1 MKKIVIYLLAL
12 TLTGC
17 LWSCDDDKP
26 SGHSIFDTTVGPENE
41 FEEWLLYNYVYP
53 YNIEV
58 KYKMEDIEAD
68 MKYTLAPAMPDKC
81 IALAKAVKYLWLEA
95 YDEVVGLTFTRTYT
109 PRVIHMIGSG
119 AYNTNNTVVLGTA
132 EGGLKITLYKV
143 NDIDPEHVTAA
154 QLNDAYL
161 KTMHHEFA
169 HILHQ
174 KRNFDPSFNRISEG
188 KYVGADWYYYMTA
201 QGAMPR
207 TDDVAWPDGFVTA
220 YAMSQS
226 NEDFVENIAMYVTH
240 TQAYWD
246 NMMTA
251 AGESGAA
258 IINKKFTI
266 VYNYMRDTWGI
277 DLNELRKIVLR
288 RQQEITEI
296 DLSTIQ

>member
-1 MKKIVIYLLAL
+1 MKKYLYILGIAASL
-12 TLTGC
+12 LNFT
-17 LWSCDDDKP
+17 SCSEDDLDPK
-26 SGHSIFDTTVGPENE
+26 SIFEDQPTSEQND
-41 FEEWLLYNYVYP
+41 FDKWILANYTMP
-53 YNIEV
+53 YNIAL
-58 KYKMEDIEAD
+58 KYHMEDIESNHD
-68 MKYTLAPAMPDKC
+68 YTLAPADYDKSVK
-81 IALAKAVKYLWLEA
+81 LAHIVKYAWLET
-95 YDEVVGLTFTRTYT
+95 YDEVAGIDFTRQYV
-109 PRVIHMIGSG
+109 PKVLHLVGSA
-119 AYNTNNTVVLGTA
+119 AYEDNGTMVLGTA
-132 EGGLKITLYKV
+132 EGGLKVTLYLV
-143 NDIDPEHVTAA
+143 NNLKIDADF
-154 QLNDAYL
+154 LNEYYF

>member
-26 SGHSIFDTTVGPENE
+26 SGHSIFDTNE
-41 FEEWLLYNYVYP
+41 EPGSEFDEWLLYNYVYP

-81 IALAKAVKYLWLEA
+81 IALSKVIKYLWLEA
-95 YDEVVGLTFTRTYT
+95 YDEVAGLTFTRTYT

-119 AYNTNNTVVLGTA
+119 AYNTNNTVILGTA

-154 QLNDAYL
+154 ELNDAYL

-174 KRNFDPSFNRISEG
+174 TKNYSTEYQNITGKDYIGDDWSSNSQTEALARSKGFISR
-188 KYVGADWYYYMTA
+188 YARYSAD
-201 QGAMPR
+201 
-207 TDDVAWPDGFVTA
+207 
-220 YAMSQS
+220 
-226 NEDFVENIAMYVTH
+226 EDFVEMISIFVTRDQDAWEAMLEASNTVAEGNKETGKALLEQKFEIVKDYLKNSWNIDIY
-240 TQAYWD
+240 
-246 NMMTA
+246 
-251 AGESGAA
+251 
-258 IINKKFTI
+258 
-266 VYNYMRDTWGI
+266 
-277 DLNELRKIVLR
+277 ELRSVVQR
-288 RQQEITEI
+288 RGNSLDQL
-296 DLSTIQ
+296 DLTQI

>member
-1 MKKIVIYLLAL
+1 MSTYPRHS
-12 TLTGC
+12 T
-17 LWSCDDDKP
+17 SSDP
-26 SGHSIFDTTVGPENE
+26 PYESSGN
-41 FEEWLLYNYVYP
+41 
-53 YNIEV
+53 
-58 KYKMEDIEAD
+58 M
-68 MKYTLAPAMPDKC
+68 
-81 IALAKAVKYLWLEA
+81 
-95 YDEVVGLTFTRTYT
+95 
-109 PRVIHMIGSG
+109 
-119 AYNTNNTVVLGTA
+119 VLGTA
-132 EGGLKITLYKV
+132 EGGKKITLYNV
-143 NDIDPEHVTAA
+143 ND
-154 QLNDAYL
+154 LNIKKINIEKLNEYYFE
-161 KTMHHEFA
+161 TMHHEFA

-207 TDDVAWPDGFVTA
+207 TDDVAWSDGFVTA